1 MIPVF
6 LEFIFIVSGQAA
18 PIKFINEK
26 KSLSMTALAPF
37 K

>member
-26 KSLSMTALAPF
+26 KSLSMHGVLPF